1 MKKLLF
7 LVAFI
12 SGLGTSANAQ
22 KSISGKIVDTDNNPI
37 ELATI
42 VLQTKDSLFINTTY
56 SDSLGCFSFKET
68 PESFR
73 LLAQHLMYNPINEEF
88 ASLDVKI
95 IVMKSKEFN
104 LGEVVVQGERP
115 LVRVIDGK
123 MTYDMPQL
131 LKNKM
136 ASNAYD
142 AILELPG
149 VYEQSDAIQLAGSNG
164 VTVIINGK
172 PTTMT
177 GDQLTTLL
185 KNMPKERI
193 QSAEVMY
200 SAPPQYHVRG
210 AAINL
215 ILTSNL
221 SETPQLQ
228 GQMNGEYNQN
238 HYADYKGGVTL
249 MYSTPKFSTD
259 FMYQFGYINNRSGL
273 DIDSH
278 HTFNGTIHDIKQ
290 SNQGYGTAPI
300 HNIRLGND
308 YSINKNNKLSLVYT
322 GQINAWTRAVESSK
336 GTFSDSK
343 NKKEADTPIQMHNV
357 ALDYSSGFGLT
368 MGVDYTF
375 FKSHTTQ
382 DYQEMM
388 IGKEDAFNTQSMQN
402 INRLSFY
409 GDQSHS
415 LGKNWTLDYGT
426 KFSYASDKSSQ
437 LYSSLTGN
445 DLSNSDTE
453 SKLDEYTYE
462 LYAGFTK
469 EFSDK
474 LSMRAYLTGEYYKHN
489 DNDYWSIYPQL
500 DLTYVINPN
509 HILQYSIS
517 SDKDYPNY
525 WAMINSVSHLNGY
538 SEIHG
543 NPDLR
548 PSRSYEMQFSYTLK
562 NKYIFT
568 LYGTYQ
574 DNSFAQLPYQST
586 ERLALIYK
594 FSNFDYNSRI
604 GFNAIIPLRLESV
617 LDSRLTLI
625 GFYDKVKSSNF
636 HDLSFKNDLFSFFAI
651 LNNTFN
657 ISSKPN
663 IKAELSG
670 MYTPRNIQGP
680 ATLYKMYKVDAGVK
694 WISNDNKAEIRLKV
708 NDIFNRWSEPRLME
722 TKFANQNLSMRMMPD
737 SRYVSLSFTYKFGG
751 YKDKKHKEVDT
762 SRFGGR

>member
-1 MKKLLF
+1 MKKLIF

-12 SGLGTSANAQ
+12 SGLVTSANAQ
-22 KSISGKIVDTDNNPI
+22 KSISGKIIDTENNPI
-37 ELATI
+37 EFATI
-42 VLQTKDSLFINTTY
+42 VLQTTDSLFINTTY
-56 SDSLGCFSFKET
+56 SDSLGYFSFKET
-68 PESFR
+68 PENFR
-73 LLAQHLMYNPINEEF
+73 LLVQHLMYNPINEEF
-88 ASLDVKI
+88 SSLDMKT
-95 IVMKSKEFN
+95 IVMESKEFN

-136 ASNAYD
+136 ANNAYD

-149 VYEQSDAIQLAGSNG
+149 VYEQSDAIRLAGSNG
-164 VTVIINGK
+164 MTVIINGK
-172 PTTMT
+172 PTTLT
-177 GDQLTTLL
+177 NDQLTTLL

-200 SAPPQYHVRG
+200 SAPPQYHIRG

-215 ILTSNL
+215 VLTSNL
-221 SETPQLQ
+221 SEAPQLQ
-228 GQMNGEYNQN
+228 GQVNGEYNQY

-249 MYSTPKFSTD
+249 MYSTPKTSTD
-259 FMYQFGYINNRSGL
+259 FMYQFGYINHHSIL

-278 HTFNGTIHDIKQ
+278 HTLNGTTYKIEQ
-290 SNQGYGTAPI
+290 YNRGYSIAPI

-308 YSINKNNKLSLVYT
+308 YYFNEKNKLSLVYT
-322 GQINAWTRAVESSK
+322 GQIKAWTCAEELSK

-343 NKKEADTPIQMHNV
+343 NKKGADTPTQMHNV
-357 ALDYSSGFGLT
+357 ALDYSTGFGLT
-368 MGVDYTF
+368 TGVNYTF
-375 FKSHTTQ
+375 FKSHTIQ
-382 DYQEMM
+382 KYKEMM
-388 IGKEDAFNTQSMQN
+388 TGKEDAFNTQSKQN

-409 GDQSHS
+409 ADQSHS

-437 LYSSLTGN
+437 LYSSLIGN

-469 EFSDK
+469 DFSDK
-474 LSMRAYLTGEYYKHN
+474 LSMRVYLIGEYYKHN
-489 DNDYWSIYPQL
+489 NNDYWSIYPQL

-517 SDKDYPNY
+517 SDKDYPSY

-548 PSRSYEMQFSYTLK
+548 PSRSYEMQFNYTLK
-562 NKYIFT
+562 SKYIFT
-568 LYGTYQ
+568 LYATYQ
-574 DNSFAQLPYQST
+574 DNFFAQLPYQST

-604 GFNAIIPLRLESV
+604 GLNAIIPLRLGSV

-625 GFYDKVKSSNF
+625 GFYDNVKSSNF
-636 HDLSFKNDLFSFFAI
+636 HDLSFKNDLFSFFVI

-670 MYTPRNIQGP
+670 MYTPKNIQGS
-680 ATLYKMYKVDAGVK
+680 ATLYKMYKVDAGIK
-694 WISNDNKAEIRLKV
+694 WISNNNKAEIRLKV
-708 NDIFNRWSEPRLME
+708 NDIFNHWSEPRLME
-722 TKFANQNLSMRMMPD
+722 TKFANQNLSMRMIPD

-751 YKDKKHKEVDT
+751 YKDKEHKEVDT
-762 SRFGGR
+762 SRFGAK